1 MLRLFFFDNNLFMT
15 IKMKPLLPA
24 NKSFQNKYVNP
35 FDFQQIMDYESN
47 DPDLMVNLKLLVCL
61 VTLLM
66 NFHSPLIVF

>member
-24 NKSFQNKYVNP
+24 NKSFQNKYVNL